1 MKKEQA
7 KPSTK
12 QLSEKEAVDGDKP
25 QTPLGDGLGSYDAEH
40 ITILRGLDGVR
51 KRPAMYIGDT
61 AQRGLHHLLEEVIDN
76 AIDETLAGF
85 CTRIDVILHKD
96 GSATVMDDGRGIPVD
111 EHPQEKKSGVEV
123 AMTMLHA
130 GSKFG
135 DGSYKVSGGLHG
147 VGISVV
153 NALSEW
159 LSVEVHRDGKI
170 WRQKYS
176 RGEPKGNL
184 SPGEKTHLTG
194 TKISFKPDP
203 NIFETLELDFTI
215 ISARLLELAFLNHQ
229 VRIVLK
235 DECSDKEET
244 FHEEGGL
251 KSFVEHLN
259 ANKETLH
266 EPIHLKGN
274 REDTEVEVVLQ
285 YNNGYKDAIVSF
297 ANDVKTVDGG
307 THESGF
313 KTALTRTVNQYA
325 RKQNI
330 IKEREA
336 NLVGDDVREGLMAI
350 IAVKLIHPQFEG
362 QTKHKLGNSE
372 MERAVSSIVYDQLT
386 TFLDE
391 NPKVGRNL
399 ARKAVDAS
407 RAREAA
413 KRAAE
418 LVRRK
423 SALED
428 MSLPG
433 KLADCTE
440 KDPKHCE
447 IFLVEGD
454 SAGGTARQARDRR
467 TQAILPLR
475 GKVLNV
481 WKHRSGKV
489 LGNEEIRAMITA
501 IGTGIVNPEG
511 AKSDGNGNG
520 AQEQSNGFD
529 LEKRR
534 YDRIILMTDAD
545 IDGSHI
551 RTLLLTFLF
560 RYMPDLIREN
570 KVYIAQPPLF
580 SVRKGRKV
588 DYAHT
593 EKERDILLKELG
605 RGATAQRYKGL
616 GEMND
621 DELAT
626 TTMDKENRSL
636 IQVTMEGDDAYNKA
650 NDLFTKLMG
659 DNVELRKKC
668 IEENA
673 ELVAKDLDI

>member
-1 MKKEQA
+1 M
-7 KPSTK
+7 
-12 QLSEKEAVDGDKP
+12 DGDKP
-25 QTPLGDGLGSYDAEH
+25 QTTSGDGLGSYDAEH

-184 SPGEKTHLTG
+184 TPGEKTHLTG

-266 EPIHLKGN
+266 EPIHFKGN

-336 NLVGDDVREGLMAI
+336 NLGGDDVREGLMAI
-350 IAVKLIHPQFEG
+350 IAVKLLHPQFEG

-372 MERAVSSIVYDQLT
+372 MERAVSAIVNDQLT

-489 LGNEEIRAMITA
+489 LANEEIRAMITA

-511 AKSDGNGNG
+511 AKSDENGNG
-520 AQEQSNGFD
+520 TQEQSNGFD

-588 DYAHT
+588 GYAHT
-593 EKERDILLKELG
+593 EKERDILLKEFG

-626 TTMDKENRSL
+626 TTMDKEKRSL

-673 ELVAKDLDI
+673 ELVAEDLDI